1 MRYLPYCIAHDSWT
15 SPLFTRF
22 TYGNFIAPGSFR
34 VSRLII
40 PIPHLNLIS
49 CLRLSSLPKLHII
62 ITPIS
67 LTRLIIILTHP
78 FCSTVVIFSILAL
91 YRFLTCV
98 CSLFPISRYSF
109 SGHLFICHSPL
120 GIIDVVAS
128 PSSRVSPL
136 GATLRSMASRPD
148 RTVTI
153 PIRYKILTVNRRSGM

>member
-1 MRYLPYCIAHDSWT
+1 MRYLPYCIVHASWT

-40 PIPHLNLIS
+40 TISNPHLISSLIS

-109 SGHLFICHSPL
+109 TGHLFICHSLL

-128 PSSRVSPL
+128 PF
-136 GATLRSMASRPD
+136 
-148 RTVTI
+148 
-153 PIRYKILTVNRRSGM
+153 

>member
-1 MRYLPYCIAHDSWT
+1 MRHLPYCIVHASWT

-22 TYGNFIAPGSFR
+22 TYGKYIAPGSFR

-40 PIPHLNLIS
+40 TISNPHLNLIS

-109 SGHLFICHSPL
+109 TDHWFICHRFPD
-120 GIIDVVAS
+120 IIDVVTS
-128 PSSRVSPL
+128 PF
-136 GATLRSMASRPD
+136 
-148 RTVTI
+148 
-153 PIRYKILTVNRRSGM
+153 